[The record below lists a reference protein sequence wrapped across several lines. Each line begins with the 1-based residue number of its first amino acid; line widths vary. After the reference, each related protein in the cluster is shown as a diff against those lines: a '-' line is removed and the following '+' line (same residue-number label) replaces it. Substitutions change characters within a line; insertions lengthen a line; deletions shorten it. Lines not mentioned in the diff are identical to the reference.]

1 MIDLK
6 ETMKSNKESL
16 QKWTD
21 SERKVEALLRKSKVE
36 ESDIKDMSDE
46 EIKVFLTIVNKQL
59 KELKGEALDG
69 LYEKIDLLRTS
80 EDRNRQWEYN
90 HIQITWAIST
100 LMQEGGRMPTGL
112 EIAKKAEL
120 SRQTVHKH
128 LKEYA
133 GDERYLE
140 TVEQFRFMSAKVLAR
155 VFSYAVNGDIR
166 AAKLY
171 FEVAGNMGKPMPAPT
186 PVTNTQNNYIQV
198 NQIRLSQESIEQ
210 LPAEQL
216 GQLERLLKTVIKNQ

>member
-1 MIDLK
+1 
-6 ETMKSNKESL
+6 MKSNKESL
-16 QKWTD
+16 QKLTNV
-21 SERKVEALLRKSKVE
+21 EKKVEELLRKPKVE
-36 ESDIKDMSDE
+36 EVDVKNMSDE
-46 EIKVFLTIVNKQL
+46 EIKVFLAVVNKQL
-59 KELKGEALDG
+59 KELKEEALDL
-69 LYEKIDLLRTS
+69 LYQKIDLLRTD

-90 HIQITWAIST
+90 HVQITWAIST
-100 LMQEGGRMPTGL
+100 LMQECGRMPTGL

-133 GDERYLE
+133 KDERYLE
-140 TVEQFRFMSAKVLAR
+140 TVEQFRFMSSKVLAR
-155 VFSYAVNGDIR
+155 VFKFAVNGDMR

-171 FEVAGNMGKPMPAPT
+171 FEVAGNVGKQSPAPIPIT
-186 PVTNTQNNYIQV
+186 KTQNNYIQV

-216 GQLERLLKTVIKNQ
+216 SQLEALLRTVIKNQ